1 MPEPDAGNLRLW
13 AILLGVFAA
22 VLSPISEIL
31 TGNPLPYLLV
41 LTLLAGIT
49 WAVLRLGRQEMGLA
63 LGGAAGHFV
72 ALLYPV
78 AAIGL
83 LGILAWIAGRTG
95 AEPVLTG
102 ENWKRLGLMFASTW
116 VGTLITEEGFFRGAL
131 WGVSLRAK
139 WKPLS
144 VLLWTSIAFMAWHIA
159 VPIIEEDF
167 RLVTHQIPIYY
178 GNVLLL
184 GLAWGLLRLISG
196 SILVACTAHA
206 SWNALAYVFFGYGM
220 KSGALAVDRI
230 SLFGPE
236 RGVLG
241 LVVNAAV
248 VLLLLRWWRRG
259 GNCLVRPIPRRG
271 QVDATDIR

>member
-1 MPEPDAGNLRLW
+1 MPETAAGNMPRW
-13 AILLGVFAA
+13 AALLGIAAA
-22 VLSPISEIL
+22 VLAPVSEIL
-31 TGNPLPYLLV
+31 TGSPLPYLLI
-41 LTLLAGIT
+41 LTFLAGLT
-49 WAVLRLGRQEMGLA
+49 WAVLRLGLREMGLA
-63 LGGAAGHFV
+63 LGGASDHLV
-72 ALLYPV
+72 ALLYPLV
-78 AAIGL
+78 AIGV
-83 LGILAWIAGRTG
+83 LGLLAWAARSTG
-95 AEPVLTG
+95 TGPVFTG

-116 VGTLITEEGFFRGAL
+116 VGTLLTEEGFFRGAL

-167 RLVTHQIPIYY
+167 RLVSHQIPIYY

-184 GLAWGLLRLISG
+184 GLAWGLLRMISG

-220 KSGALAVDRI
+220 KSGALGVDRMT
-230 SLFGPE
+230 LFGPE

-241 LVVNAAV
+241 LVVNTAV
-248 VLLLLRWWRRG
+248 VLLLFRWWRRG
-259 GNCLVRPIPRRG
+259 SSGN
-271 QVDATDIR
+271 